1 MIVRIVKLSFHLEN
15 ISAFKAIFESNK
27 TDINTQKGCIHL
39 ELFQDVENPH
49 IFFTFSKWDSET
61 DLNTYRNSELFHGI
75 WGRTKKLFNAKPN
88 AWSTK
93 TIND

>member
-27 TDINTQKGCIHL
+27 ANIITQKGCMYL
-39 ELFQDVENPH
+39 EVYQDVENPH
-49 IFFTFSKWDSET
+49 IFFTYSKWGSET
-61 DLNTYRNSELFHGI
+61 DLNTYRSSELFQGI
-75 WGRTKKLFNAKPN
+75 WVETKKLFNAKPN

-93 TIND
+93 IINN